1 MLPLNINSVLTAVKS
16 SKSMFCNAYMCMC
29 VPTETTFL
37 NKLITLKKI
46 NSEILKRKKKELIET
61 DLKKIFLRTDDK
73 ITTICL

>member
-1 MLPLNINSVLTAVKS
+1 
-16 SKSMFCNAYMCMC
+16 MC

-61 DLKKIFLRTDDK
+61 DFKKIFLRTDDK